1 MRRGHRLEPVE
12 VLDAEAWET
21 PDSLTEGD
29 WRMEA
34 GCDGRRACEPY
45 DEEDER

>member
-1 MRRGHRLEPVE
+1 MRRPFRLEPVE

-21 PDSLTEGD
+21 PDSLSEGD

-34 GCDGRRACEPY
+34 GCDGRRPCETY
-45 DEEDER
+45 DMEEDQ